1 MACVIKAFDYSN
13 AGALILAPVFKIGK
27 YLNTED
33 YQAKIVPCI
42 VKLFSSSDRN
52 ARFKL
57 LSQIEHF
64 VEHLSNKVVNNEVF
78 PQIQNGFIDKEPII
92 REKTVIAMIHLA
104 PKLNQTN
111 LDETVVMKHFSRL
124 LRDEQA
130 GIRTNTAVCLGKIA
144 GSLHYSTRQKVLI
157 PAFGGKT

>member
-1 MACVIKAFDYSN
+1 M
-13 AGALILAPVFKIGK
+13 APVFKIGK

-64 VEHLSNKVVNNEVF
+64 VEHLNSKVVNNEVF

-104 PKLNQTN
+104 SKLNQTN

-144 GSLHYSTRQKVLI
+144 RSLHYTTRQKVLI
-157 PAFGGKT
+157 PAFGGKKKVKYRLSQQVLDEKF

>member
-1 MACVIKAFDYSN
+1 MSAICVYNITYFN
-13 AGALILAPVFKIGK
+13 LFF
-27 YLNTED
+27 
-33 YQAKIVPCI
+33 
-42 VKLFSSSDRN
+42 FSSSDRN

-57 LSQIEHF
+57 LTQIEHF
-64 VEHLSNKVVNNEVF
+64 VEHLSNKVVNNDVF
-78 PQIQNGFIDKEPII
+78 PQIQNGFLDKEPII

-104 PKLNQTN
+104 PKLNFSN

-144 GSLHYSTRQKVLI
+144 RYLHYSTRQKVLI
-157 PAFGGKT
+157 PAFGGKF